1 MKFLPT
7 ALFTLTNGKSS
18 GRRNVRQLISL
29 VLIVLVFILISSVV
43 FHWIAAHE
51 NMVSDN
57 NNNEIKWYDG
67 FYWTMVTMSTLG
79 YGDITFSSP
88 LGKFYSLGVMLFG
101 MLSMFII
108 LPFAF
113 IRFAYEPW
121 MEAQNAA
128 RTPRTLPEDTR
139 GHVIITN
146 FDPVSRAL
154 IHKLE
159 QYANPYVLLV
169 GDKDEA
175 LRLHDQGVVVAVGDL
190 DDPEAFRNVRVE
202 Q

>member
-1 MKFLPT
+1 
-7 ALFTLTNGKSS
+7 
-18 GRRNVRQLISL
+18 
-29 VLIVLVFILISSVV
+29 
-43 FHWIAAHE
+43 
-51 NMVSDN
+51 MVTDN

-101 MLSMFII
+101 MFSMFVI

-128 RTPRTLPEDTR
+128 RTPRELAKDTH
-139 GHVIITN
+139 GHVILTN
-146 FDPVSRAL
+146 LDPVCQTL
-154 IHKLE
+154 IHKLD
-159 QYANPYVLLV
+159 QYSLSLI
-169 GDKDEA
+169 
-175 LRLHDQGVVVAVGDL
+175 HI
-190 DDPEAFRNVRVE
+190 
-202 Q
+202 